1 MHSYIDMMKI
11 TLKKSVLFSLLALT
25 TILASCKD
33 DRPSVAKIYVRSESN
48 ELLSD
53 AMVVLIAKTID
64 NEAKIEYVDTLMT
77 NASGFAQFNLEEY
90 YKQAGKNIAVA
101 NFDLVC
107 KKSDKQGFG
116 KIRTRIHTIAV
127 ETVKLNQ

>member
-25 TILASCKD
+25 TILAACKD

-77 NASGFAQFNLEEY
+77 NASGFAQFNLENIINKRVKISLLLILTLCVKNLINKDLEKLEQEFIQSLL
-90 YKQAGKNIAVA
+90 KQ
-101 NFDLVC
+101 
-107 KKSDKQGFG
+107 
-116 KIRTRIHTIAV
+116 
-127 ETVKLNQ
+127 